1 MMLYIPEVLKN
12 EISDFQKGLM
22 EKEIEV
28 LNREFSLNEGSLDM
42 KKVYII
48 ETDEGAEA
56 QIYIRNN
63 TDLNLRLEGL
73 PVHLTYNDSVIGI
86 VCPNFKE
93 LSEIPPKSIAPF
105 KVQFNHEN
113 LYYPEYVSEAD
124 IKIGVEMNI
133 EKTVN
138 HKIEN
143 MPETLNYEQ
152 KEFIDDFCKS
162 LNELRADTYDFN
174 VVTLSK
180 EEDRSLSIAILIRNG
195 YESDIEVAGVPLV
208 IYSSKGYPMYEG
220 QFRASGV
227 IVKAKSASLFNLSVP
242 ANFIPISEED
252 YKEFTVKFGTHS

>member
-1 MMLYIPEVLKN
+1 MMLYIPEVLQN

-28 LNREFSLNEGSLDM
+28 LNREFTLNEGSLDL

-48 ETDEGAEA
+48 ETDDGAEA

-63 TDLNLRLEGL
+63 TDLSLRLEGL

-93 LSEIPPKSIAPF
+93 LSQIPPKSIAPF
-105 KVQFNHEN
+105 KVEFNHEN
-113 LYYPEYVSEAD
+113 LYYPEYINEAD
-124 IKIGVEMNI
+124 IKIGVDMKI
-133 EKTVN
+133 EKTIN
-138 HKIEN
+138 HEIDN
-143 MPETLNYEQ
+143 IPETLNYEQ
-152 KEFIDDFCKS
+152 KAFIDDFCKN

-174 VVTLSK
+174 VVTLGK
-180 EEDRSLSIAILIRNG
+180 EVDRSLNVAILVRNG
-195 YESDIEVAGVPLV
+195 FENDIEVAGIPLV

-220 QFRASGV
+220 QFKAKGM
-227 IVKAKSASLFNLSVP
+227 IVKAKSASLFNLNVP

-252 YKEFTVKFGTHS
+252 YDKFTVKFGTHS